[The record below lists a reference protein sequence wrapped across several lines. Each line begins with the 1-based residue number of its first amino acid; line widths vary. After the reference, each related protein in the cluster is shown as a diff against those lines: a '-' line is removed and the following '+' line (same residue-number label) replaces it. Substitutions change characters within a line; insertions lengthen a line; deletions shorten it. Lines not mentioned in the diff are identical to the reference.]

1 MGQAPPMPSLA
12 FQSWQTTRAVL
23 LDEIESAHR
32 SVGGTGPGRRTA
44 TQQLNFAYAVLL
56 SSHFQGFCRDLH
68 TECADFLSR
77 VITPAPLQATIQAEW
92 YRNRKLDQGNPN
104 PGNIGADFN
113 RFGVVL
119 WRSVQAVDVRNVQRQ
134 RLLEALNEW
143 RNAIAHQAF
152 DPAKLGGTTTLQL
165 ATVRAW
171 RTACN
176 GLAHSFDAV
185 MHDFIRVNV
194 GASPW

>member
-1 MGQAPPMPSLA
+1 MPSLA
-12 FQSWQTTRAVL
+12 LQSWQTTRAAL

-68 TECADFLSR
+68 SECTDALARS
-77 VITPAPLQATIQAEW
+77 ITPASLRVTVQTEW
-92 YRNRKLDQGNPN
+92 RRGRKLDQGNPN

-113 RFGVVL
+113 RFGVVF
-119 WRSVQAVDVRNVQRQ
+119 WMTVRSADARNAQRQ
-134 RLLEALNEW
+134 SLLEALNEW
-143 RNAIAHQAF
+143 RNAIAHQDF

-165 ATVRAW
+165 ATVRTW

-185 MHDFIRVNV
+185 MREHIRINV
-194 GASPW
+194 GAPPW

>member
-1 MGQAPPMPSLA
+1 MPSLA
-12 FQSWQTTRAVL
+12 FQSWQTTRAAL

-44 TQQLNFAYAVLL
+44 TQQLNFAYSVLL

-68 TECADFLSR
+68 TECADFLVR
-77 VITPAPLQATIQAEW
+77 AITPAALRATIREEW
-92 YRNRKLDQGNPN
+92 RRNRKLDQGNPN

-113 RFGVVL
+113 RFGVLL
-119 WRSVQAVDVRNVQRQ
+119 WRSVQALDARNAQRQ
-134 RLLEALNEW
+134 RLLEVLNEW
-143 RNAIAHQAF
+143 RNAIAHQDF

-171 RTACN
+171 RAACN
-176 GLAHSFDAV
+176 GLANSFDAV
-185 MHDFIRVNV
+185 LHQYIRLNV
-194 GASPW
+194 GLPPW